1 MPFRGNF
8 KRFKFSYIFADL
20 FLRTRLHNS
29 KRARARARARLIS
42 DVFRL
47 NVVSIYALIMKNKAF
62 CWMKNHRD

>member
-29 KRARARARARLIS
+29 KQAQARARARALNFRHIS
-42 DVFRL
+42 FERRFNLRID
-47 NVVSIYALIMKNKAF
+47 YEE
-62 CWMKNHRD
+62 